1 MHAQFEWT
9 FASIRRTLSSMD
21 AYESDRTEM
30 VQRQLAARGLRDPRL
45 LSAFES
51 VPRHLFV
58 PEEYRQ
64 HAYADGP
71 LPIGYGQT
79 ISQPYIVA
87 FMTHL
92 LELTGRE
99 RVLEVGTGSG
109 YQAAIL
115 SRLAAEVHT
124 VEIVPELFA
133 QAQRILS
140 ELGCANVH
148 CHVADGSL
156 GWIESAPYNG
166 ILVTAAAPSAP
177 QTLLSQLAEGGRLV
191 LPVGDLGYQEL
202 EIWRKV
208 NGKFSRKPSLGVAF
222 VPLRGEHGWKT
233 P

>member
-1 MHAQFEWT
+1 
-9 FASIRRTLSSMD
+9 MD
-21 AYESDRTEM
+21 AYESDRKEM
-30 VQRQLAARGLRDPRL
+30 TRRQIAARGLRDPRL
-45 LSAFES
+45 LAAFES

-64 HAYADGP
+64 RSYADGP
-71 LPIGYGQT
+71 LPIGHEQT

-87 FMTHL
+87 LMTHL

-133 QAQRILS
+133 QAERTLS

-148 CHVADGSL
+148 SHLADGSL
-156 GWIESAPYNG
+156 GWTAAAPYDG

-177 QTLLSQLAEGGRLV
+177 RALLDQLAEGGRLV
-191 LPVGDLGYQEL
+191 LPVGGLGYQEL
-202 EIWRKV
+202 EIWRKE
-208 NGKFSRKPSLGVAF
+208 NEEFKRKSSLGVAF
-222 VPLRGEHGWKT
+222 VPLRGEYGWK
-233 P
+233 

>member
-1 MHAQFEWT
+1 
-9 FASIRRTLSSMD
+9 MD
-21 AYESDRTEM
+21 AYESDRKEM
-30 VQRQLAARGLRDPRL
+30 TRRQIAARGLRDPRL
-45 LSAFES
+45 LAAFES

-64 HAYADGP
+64 RSYADGP

-87 FMTHL
+87 LMTHL

-133 QAQRILS
+133 QAERTLS

-148 CHVADGSL
+148 SHLADGSL
-156 GWIESAPYNG
+156 GWTAAAPYDG

-177 QTLLSQLAEGGRLV
+177 RALLDQLAEGGRLV
-191 LPVGDLGYQEL
+191 LPVGGLGYQEL
-202 EIWRKV
+202 EIWRKE
-208 NGKFSRKPSLGVAF
+208 NEEFKRKSSLGVAF
-222 VPLRGEHGWKT
+222 VPLRGEYGWK
-233 P
+233 

>member
-1 MHAQFEWT
+1 
-9 FASIRRTLSSMD
+9 MD
-21 AYESDRTEM
+21 AYESDRKEM
-30 VQRQLAARGLRDPRL
+30 TRRQIAARGLRDPRL
-45 LSAFES
+45 LAAFES

-64 HAYADGP
+64 RSYADGP

-87 FMTHL
+87 LMTHL

-133 QAQRILS
+133 QAERTLS

-148 CHVADGSL
+148 SHLADGSL
-156 GWIESAPYNG
+156 GWTAAAPYDG

-177 QTLLSQLAEGGRLV
+177 QMLLDQLAAGGRLV
-191 LPVGDLGYQEL
+191 LPVGGLGYQEL
-202 EIWRKV
+202 EIWRKE
-208 NGKFSRKPSLGVAF
+208 NEEFKRKSSLGVAF
-222 VPLRGEHGWKT
+222 VPLRGEYGWK
-233 P
+233 

>member
-1 MHAQFEWT
+1 
-9 FASIRRTLSSMD
+9 MD
-21 AYESDRTEM
+21 AYESDRKEM
-30 VQRQLAARGLRDPRL
+30 TRRQIAARGLRDPRL
-45 LSAFES
+45 LAAFES

-64 HAYADGP
+64 RSYADGP
-71 LPIGYGQT
+71 LPIGHEQT

-87 FMTHL
+87 LMTHL

-133 QAQRILS
+133 QAERTLS

-148 CHVADGSL
+148 CHLADGSL
-156 GWIESAPYNG
+156 GWAAAAPYDG

-177 QTLLSQLAEGGRLV
+177 QMLLDQLAAGGRLV
-191 LPVGDLGYQEL
+191 LPVGGLGYQEL
-202 EIWRKV
+202 EIWRKE
-208 NGKFSRKPSLGVAF
+208 NEEFKRKSSLGVAF
-222 VPLRGEHGWKT
+222 VPLRGEYGWK
-233 P
+233 

>member
-1 MHAQFEWT
+1 
-9 FASIRRTLSSMD
+9 MD
-21 AYESDRTEM
+21 AYESDRKEM
-30 VQRQLAARGLRDPRL
+30 TRRQIAARGLRDPRL
-45 LSAFES
+45 LAAFES

-64 HAYADGP
+64 RSYADGP

-87 FMTHL
+87 LMTHL

-133 QAQRILS
+133 QAERTLS

-148 CHVADGSL
+148 SHLADGSL
-156 GWIESAPYNG
+156 GWTAAAPYDG

-177 QTLLSQLAEGGRLV
+177 RALLDQLAEEGRLV
-191 LPVGDLGYQEL
+191 LPVGGLGYQEL
-202 EIWRKV
+202 EIWRKE
-208 NGKFSRKPSLGVAF
+208 NEEFKRKSSLGVAF
-222 VPLRGEHGWKT
+222 VPLRGEYGWK
-233 P
+233 